1 MADPGSLTVLRA
13 QDAEQEGAA
22 PAQENSKCSLSP
34 EPEQAPKAI
43 PGTQIPLFAVM
54 LATYY
59 FPA

>member
-1 MADPGSLTVLRA
+1 MADPGSLAVLRA

-34 EPEQAPKAI
+34 ELEQAPRSI
-43 PGTQIPLFAVM
+43 PETQISLFAAM

>member
-13 QDAEQEGAA
+13 QDAEQGGAA
-22 PAQENSKCSLSP
+22 PAHENSECSLSP

-43 PGTQIPLFAVM
+43 PGTQIPLLTAM